1 MNLKLQCHNMLRST
15 IPLLCTLLR
24 PVKKFSQHFVP
35 SPTQQDSP
43 RAIQHYPSFS
53 HDQVDHPSFSS
64 FNPQT
69 HFHDHVDLS
78 YLYKVKEPYFS
89 TVFGTFRIQQNY
101 ERRNRTDI
109 TSDFS
114 FEQRGYTLQFQHSST
129 SFLQP
134 MSLLGQDIEYWANQ
148 TK

>member
-1 MNLKLQCHNMLRST
+1 MTTSKN
-15 IPLLCTLLR
+15 
-24 PVKKFSQHFVP
+24 VKQRYPSIVHPSPTRQNFSQHFVP
-35 SPTQQDSP
+35 SATQQDSP
-43 RAIQHYPSFS
+43 RAIQHHPSFS

-78 YLYKVKEPYFS
+78 YPYKVKEPYFP

-101 ERRNRTDI
+101 ERRNVLDI

-114 FEQRGYTLQFQHSST
+114 FKQGGYVPQFQHSST
-129 SFLQP
+129 SFHQA

-148 TK
+148 TE

>member
-24 PVKKFSQHFVP
+24 PVKNFSQHFVP
-35 SPTQQDSP
+35 SATQQDSP
-43 RAIQHYPSFS
+43 RAIQHHPSFS

-69 HFHDHVDLS
+69 NFHDHVDLS
-78 YLYKVKEPYFS
+78 YPYKVEKPYFP
-89 TVFGTFRIQQNY
+89 TVFGTFWIQQNY
-101 ERRNRTDI
+101 ERRNGVDI

-114 FEQRGYTLQFQHSST
+114 FKQRGYICPTISTLF
-129 SFLQP
+129 
-134 MSLLGQDIEYWANQ
+134 N
-148 TK
+148 